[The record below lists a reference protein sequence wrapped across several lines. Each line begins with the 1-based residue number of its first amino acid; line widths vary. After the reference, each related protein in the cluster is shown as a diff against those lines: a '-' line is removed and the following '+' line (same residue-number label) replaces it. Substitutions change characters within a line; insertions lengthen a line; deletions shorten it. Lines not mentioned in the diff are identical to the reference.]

1 MALHRGRVAIGMI
14 SANFGHNSFSGT
26 FRSMLSHRALWEALD
41 ALAERHG
48 LSTSGLA
55 KLAGL
60 DATAFN
66 PSKRVSKDGR
76 ERWPSTES
84 VAKALEA
91 TEETFDSL
99 LSGSLDYAQGAPRMA
114 VPLLGF
120 AQAGSGGYFD
130 AAGFPAG
137 QGWDEVS
144 FPGLGDGSTYALEVT
159 GDSMQPL
166 YRDGDYLI
174 ISPAE
179 QLRRGDRVVVRTQGG
194 EVMAKILH
202 RRTEKQIE
210 LHSINPDH
218 PPRLFRPE
226 EIEWIARILW
236 ASQ

>member
-1 MALHRGRVAIGMI
+1 
-14 SANFGHNSFSGT
+14 
-26 FRSMLSHRALWEALD
+26 MLSHRAIWAALD
-41 ALAERHG
+41 ALAERHQ

-84 VAKALEA
+84 IAKVLEA
-91 TEETFDSL
+91 TNETFDSF
-99 LSGSLDYAQGAPRMA
+99 LSGSMPYSQAPARVSSPT

-120 AQAGSGGYFD
+120 AQAGSGGFFD

-137 QGWDEVS
+137 QGWDEVR
-144 FPGLGDGSTYALEVT
+144 FPGFSDGTAYALEVT

-166 YRDGDYLI
+166 YRDGDVLI
-174 ISPAE
+174 VSPTE
-179 QLRRGDRVVVRTQGG
+179 QLRRGDRVVARTRDG
-194 EVMAKILH
+194 EVMAKILY

-218 PPRLFRPE
+218 APRIFKPE
-226 EIEWIARILW
+226 EIDWIARILW

>member
-1 MALHRGRVAIGMI
+1 
-14 SANFGHNSFSGT
+14 
-26 FRSMLSHRALWEALD
+26 MLSHLAIWEALD

-66 PSKRVSKDGR
+66 PSKRISKDGR

-84 VAKALEA
+84 IAKVLQA
-91 TEETFDSL
+91 TQESFDTF
-99 LSGSLDYAQGAPRMA
+99 LSSAVPYAQASGTAPGRT

-137 QGWDEVS
+137 QGWDEVK
-144 FPGLGDGSTYALEVT
+144 FPGLGDGSAYALEVT

-166 YRDGDYLI
+166 YRDGDI
-174 ISPAE
+174 IIVSPTE
-179 QLRRGDRVVVRTQGG
+179 QLRRGDRVVARTAEG
-194 EVMAKILH
+194 EVMAKILY

-210 LHSINPDH
+210 LHSINPEH
-218 PPRLFRPE
+218 PPRLFQPQ
-226 EIEWIARILW
+226 EIDWIARILW

>member
-1 MALHRGRVAIGMI
+1 M
-14 SANFGHNSFSGT
+14 F
-26 FRSMLSHRALWEALD
+26 SHRAIWEALD
-41 ALAERHG
+41 SLAERHG
-48 LSTSGLA
+48 LSASGLA

-84 VAKALEA
+84 IAKVLEA
-91 TEETFDSL
+91 TNETFDSL
-99 LSGSLDYAQGAPRMA
+99 LSAGGSYFQSSGPQGRT

-130 AAGFPAG
+130 ASGFPAG
-137 QGWDEVS
+137 QGWDEVR
-144 FPGLGDGSTYALEVT
+144 FPGLGDGTAYALEVT
-159 GDSMQPL
+159 GESMQPL

-174 ISPAE
+174 VSPTE
-179 QLRRGDRVVVRTQGG
+179 QLRRGDRVVARTREG
-194 EVMAKILH
+194 EVMAKILY
-202 RRTEKQIE
+202 RKTEKQIE

-218 PPRLFRPE
+218 PPRIFKPE
-226 EIEWIARILW
+226 EIDWIARILW